1 MEYFFFASF
10 KESSGFANLKSTKFE
25 IRLTKRRLIIFSKS
39 FLFSFKWCCSHRFQ
53 FGWSGMWPRN
63 THLTNMP
70 GDSALEYSIQLYPIG
85 SLFFLIFSII
95 FPFLFL
101 SLSPLPFP
109 YLSFLG
115 PILFLYFCFF
125 YLGMGRDGE
134 DSRGSRG
141 KWKKKILP
149 IPLTSSHVQKQYEVS
164 CILCAALTVVHR
176 SFHLIF
182 YSRG

>member
-85 SLFFLIFSII
+85 SLFFLHLFYN
-95 FPFLFL
+95 FPLPLSLPVSSAIPLSFFPWPYPLPLFL
-101 SLSPLPFP
+101 LLLSR
-109 YLSFLG
+109 YG
-115 PILFLYFCFF
+115 Q
-125 YLGMGRDGE
+125 GWGG
-134 DSRGSRG
+134 
-141 KWKKKILP
+141 
-149 IPLTSSHVQKQYEVS
+149 
-164 CILCAALTVVHR
+164 
-176 SFHLIF
+176 
-182 YSRG
+182 